1 MFGKILIANRGEIAL
16 RIQRACR
23 MMGIKTVAVHSTA
36 DADAIGP
43 QRVIRVLWPSQYDS
57 TEALQRDID
66 AWSPHCAYYLLDGG
80 KASVMQQSGLTGDIV
95 IPETVRHG
103 NTDYTVTT
111 VQSNAFK
118 DNEITSISLPN
129 TISVMGDACFES
141 CSRLESVTLPAGL
154 TSLGNSCFY
163 DCRNLASV
171 TLPEGITT
179 LGVNCF
185 YRCTSL
191 TPVTLPEGIEEL
203 GYQCFY
209 GCTSLESVVLPGSLR
224 TIGNNC
230 FYDCSALKS
239 VTFGGSIGALPE
251 KCFYRCTSLES
262 IALPE
267 GVKELGENCFY
278 SCSNLASVTL
288 PESITRLAD
297 FCFAECTSLSSI
309 TLPNSI
315 TDMGFRCFFRCSGL
329 ESVTLPEGITLL
341 PSNCFES
348 CSSLVS
354 VTLPGSIL
362 SLGSDCFISCTSL
375 SSITLP
381 EGLEMISGRC
391 FYRCTS
397 LTSIKLPRSLN
408 YIGGSCFANCSYL
421 TDVTCQWDIPAGVDA
436 DTDIFE
442 NIYTECRL
450 HVPVGSTSAYMS
462 TEPWSAF
469 KYVVEAD
476 GQVVDP
482 VRCATPVITYGDNG
496 LVFSCETEGAEYHYS
511 ITASDAVK
519 DGFSADGRIPLGA
532 SYVISV
538 HASAAGCVN
547 SDVAKATLCFIDAE
561 LNTSGISLTGQRG
574 VVVSTSRGSVTISG
588 LADGEQATL
597 YSLGGMVLSS
607 GKAVGGSVTL
617 NAGSAAGVAV
627 VKIGGS
633 SIKVMLDD

>member
-1 MFGKILIANRGEIAL
+1 MKKLILTCLLVLAAAAGMAQE
-16 RIQRACR
+16 
-23 MMGIKTVAVHSTA
+23 TAV
-36 DADAIGP
+36 
-43 QRVIRVLWPSQYDS
+43 
-57 TEALQRDID
+57 ID
-66 AWSPHCAYYLLDGG
+66 GVKYLLDGG

-118 DNEITSISLPN
+118 GNEITSISLPN
-129 TISVMGDACFES
+129 TVSVMGEACFES

-209 GCTSLESVVLPGSLR
+209 GCTSLESVVLPGCLR

-354 VTLPGSIL
+354 VNLPGSIL

-421 TDVTCQWDIPAGVDA
+421 TDVTCQWDTPAGVDA

-511 ITASDAVK
+511 IMASDAVK
-519 DGFSADGRIPLGA
+519 DGFSADGRIPIGA

-538 HASAAGCVN
+538 YASAAGCVN

-561 LNTSGISLTGQRG
+561 LNTSGISLAGQRG

-597 YSLGGMVLSS
+597 YSLGGMVHSS

>member
-1 MFGKILIANRGEIAL
+1 MKKLILTCLLVLAAAAG
-16 RIQRACR
+16 RAQE
-23 MMGIKTVAVHSTA
+23 TAV
-36 DADAIGP
+36 
-43 QRVIRVLWPSQYDS
+43 
-57 TEALQRDID
+57 ID
-66 AWSPHCAYYLLDGG
+66 GVKYLLDGG

-111 VQSNAFK
+111 VQDNAFSGN
-118 DNEITSISLPN
+118 DITSISLPN
-129 TISVMGDACFES
+129 TVSVMGDACFES

-239 VTFGGSIGALPE
+239 VMFGGSIGALPE
-251 KCFYRCTSLES
+251 KCFYGCTSLES

-278 SCSNLASVTL
+278 RCSNLASVTL

-354 VTLPGSIL
+354 VNLPGSIL

-421 TDVTCQWDIPAGVDA
+421 TDVTCQWDTPAGVDA

-476 GQVVDP
+476 GEVVDP

-538 HASAAGCVN
+538 YASAAGCVN

-597 YSLGGMVLSS
+597 YSLGGMALSS
-607 GKAVGGSVTL
+607 CKAVGGSVTL

>member
-1 MFGKILIANRGEIAL
+1 MKKLILTCLLVLAAAAGMAQE
-16 RIQRACR
+16 
-23 MMGIKTVAVHSTA
+23 TAV
-36 DADAIGP
+36 
-43 QRVIRVLWPSQYDS
+43 
-57 TEALQRDID
+57 ID
-66 AWSPHCAYYLLDGG
+66 GVKYLLDGG

-129 TISVMGDACFES
+129 TVSVMGEACFES
-141 CSRLESVTLPAGL
+141 CSSLKSAVLPSGL
-154 TSLGNSCFY
+154 TSLGKSCFY

-171 TLPEGITT
+171 TLPEG
-179 LGVNCF
+179 
-185 YRCTSL
+185 
-191 TPVTLPEGIEEL
+191 
-203 GYQCFY
+203 
-209 GCTSLESVVLPGSLR
+209 
-224 TIGNNC
+224 
-230 FYDCSALKS
+230 
-239 VTFGGSIGALPE
+239 
-251 KCFYRCTSLES
+251 
-262 IALPE
+262 
-267 GVKELGENCFY
+267 
-278 SCSNLASVTL
+278 
-288 PESITRLAD
+288 ITRLAD

-354 VTLPGSIL
+354 VNLPGSIL

-421 TDVTCQWDIPAGVDA
+421 TDVTCQWDTPAGVDA

-450 HVPVGSTSAYMS
+450 HVPVGSASAYMS

-476 GQVVDP
+476 GEVVDP

-496 LVFSCETEGAEYHYS
+496 LVFSCETDGAEYHYS

-532 SYVISV
+532 SYIISV
-538 HASAAGCVN
+538 YASAKDHIN
-547 SDVAKATLCFIDAE
+547 SDVATATLCFIDAE

>member
-1 MFGKILIANRGEIAL
+1 M
-16 RIQRACR
+16 
-23 MMGIKTVAVHSTA
+23 
-36 DADAIGP
+36 
-43 QRVIRVLWPSQYDS
+43 
-57 TEALQRDID
+57 
-66 AWSPHCAYYLLDGG
+66 
-80 KASVMQQSGLTGDIV
+80 
-95 IPETVRHG
+95 
-103 NTDYTVTT
+103 
-111 VQSNAFK
+111 
-118 DNEITSISLPN
+118 
-129 TISVMGDACFES
+129 
-141 CSRLESVTLPAGL
+141 
-154 TSLGNSCFY
+154 
-163 DCRNLASV
+163 
-171 TLPEGITT
+171 
-179 LGVNCF
+179 
-185 YRCTSL
+185 
-191 TPVTLPEGIEEL
+191 
-203 GYQCFY
+203 
-209 GCTSLESVVLPGSLR
+209 
-224 TIGNNC
+224 
-230 FYDCSALKS
+230 
-239 VTFGGSIGALPE
+239 TFGGSIGALPE
-251 KCFYRCTSLES
+251 KCFYGCTSLES

-278 SCSNLASVTL
+278 RCSNLASVTL

-354 VTLPGSIL
+354 VNLPGSIL

-421 TDVTCQWDIPAGVDA
+421 TDVTCQWDTPAGVDA

-538 HASAAGCVN
+538 YASAAGFVN

-597 YSLGGMVLSS
+597 YSLGGMALSS

-617 NAGSAAGVAV
+617 NAGSATGVAV
-627 VKIGGS
+627 VNIGGS

>member
-1 MFGKILIANRGEIAL
+1 MKKLILTCLLVLAAAAG
-16 RIQRACR
+16 RAQE
-23 MMGIKTVAVHSTA
+23 TAV
-36 DADAIGP
+36 
-43 QRVIRVLWPSQYDS
+43 
-57 TEALQRDID
+57 ID
-66 AWSPHCAYYLLDGG
+66 GVKYLLDGG
-80 KASVMQQSGLTGDIV
+80 KASVIQQSGLTGDIV
-95 IPETVRHG
+95 IPETVRHDD
-103 NTDYTVTT
+103 TDYTVTT

-239 VTFGGSIGALPE
+239 VMFGGSIGALPE
-251 KCFYRCTSLES
+251 KCFYGCTSLES

-278 SCSNLASVTL
+278 RCSNLASVTL

-354 VTLPGSIL
+354 VNLPGSIL

-421 TDVTCQWDIPAGVDA
+421 TDVTCQWDTPAGVDA

-450 HVPVGSTSAYMS
+450 HVPVGSASAYMS

-476 GQVVDP
+476 GEVVDP

-538 HASAAGCVN
+538 YASAAGCVN

-574 VVVSTSRGSVTISG
+574 VVLSTSRGSVTISG

-617 NAGSAAGVAV
+617 NPGSTAGVAV
-627 VKIGGS
+627 VKIGGG

>member
-1 MFGKILIANRGEIAL
+1 MKKLILTCLLVLAAAAG
-16 RIQRACR
+16 RAQE
-23 MMGIKTVAVHSTA
+23 TAV
-36 DADAIGP
+36 
-43 QRVIRVLWPSQYDS
+43 
-57 TEALQRDID
+57 ID
-66 AWSPHCAYYLLDGG
+66 GVKYLLDGG

-118 DNEITSISLPN
+118 GNEITSISLPN
-129 TISVMGDACFES
+129 TVSVMGEACFES

-191 TPVTLPEGIEEL
+191 TPITLPEGIEEL

-251 KCFYRCTSLES
+251 KCFYGCTSLES

-278 SCSNLASVTL
+278 RCSNLASVTL

-375 SSITLP
+375 FSITLP

-421 TDVTCQWDIPAGVDA
+421 TDVTCQWDTPAGVDA

-476 GQVVDP
+476 GEVVDP

-538 HASAAGCVN
+538 YASAAGCVN

-597 YSLGGMVLSS
+597 YSLGGMALSS
-607 GKAVGGSVTL
+607 CKAVGGSVTL

>member
-1 MFGKILIANRGEIAL
+1 MKKLILTCLLVLAAAAGMAQE
-16 RIQRACR
+16 
-23 MMGIKTVAVHSTA
+23 TAV
-36 DADAIGP
+36 
-43 QRVIRVLWPSQYDS
+43 
-57 TEALQRDID
+57 ID
-66 AWSPHCAYYLLDGG
+66 GVKYLLDGG

-95 IPETVRHG
+95 IPETVRHD
-103 NTDYTVTT
+103 NTDYTVIT

-118 DNEITSISLPN
+118 GNEITSISLPN
-129 TISVMGDACFES
+129 TVSVMGEACFES
-141 CSRLESVTLPAGL
+141 CSRLESVTLSAGL

-163 DCRNLASV
+163 DCRNLAS
-171 TLPEGITT
+171 
-179 LGVNCF
+179 
-185 YRCTSL
+185 
-191 TPVTLPEGIEEL
+191 VTLPEGIEEL

-251 KCFYRCTSLES
+251 KCFYGCTSLES

-278 SCSNLASVTL
+278 RCSNLA
-288 PESITRLAD
+288 
-297 FCFAECTSLSSI
+297 
-309 TLPNSI
+309 
-315 TDMGFRCFFRCSGL
+315 
-329 ESVTLPEGITLL
+329 
-341 PSNCFES
+341 
-348 CSSLVS
+348 S

-421 TDVTCQWDIPAGVDA
+421 TDVTCQWDTPTGVDA

-538 HASAAGCVN
+538 YASAAGCVN

-574 VVVSTSRGSVTISG
+574 VVLSTSRGSVTISG

>member
-1 MFGKILIANRGEIAL
+1 MKKLILTCL
-16 RIQRACR
+16 LVL
-23 MMGIKTVAVHSTA
+23 VAAAGMAQETA
-36 DADAIGP
+36 
-43 QRVIRVLWPSQYDS
+43 VIDGVK
-57 TEALQRDID
+57 
-66 AWSPHCAYYLLDGG
+66 YLLDGG

-251 KCFYRCTSLES
+251 KCFYGCTSLES

-278 SCSNLASVTL
+278 RCSNLASVTL

-354 VTLPGSIL
+354 VNLPGSIL

-421 TDVTCQWDIPAGVDA
+421 TDVTCQWDTPAGVDA

-476 GQVVDP
+476 GEVVDP
-482 VRCATPVITYGDNG
+482 VRCATPVITYGDKG

-538 HASAAGCVN
+538 YASAAGCVN

-574 VVVSTSRGSVTISG
+574 VVLSTSRGSVTISG

-617 NAGSAAGVAV
+617 NPGSTAGVAV
-627 VKIGGS
+627 VKIGGG

>member
-1 MFGKILIANRGEIAL
+1 MKKLILTCLLVLAAAAGMAQE
-16 RIQRACR
+16 
-23 MMGIKTVAVHSTA
+23 TAV
-36 DADAIGP
+36 
-43 QRVIRVLWPSQYDS
+43 
-57 TEALQRDID
+57 ID
-66 AWSPHCAYYLLDGG
+66 GVKYLLDGG

-154 TSLGNSCFY
+154 TLLGKSCFRN
-163 DCRNLASV
+163 CRNLVSV
-171 TLPEGITT
+171 NIPKGVTT
-179 LGVNCF
+179 LGDYCF
-185 YRCTSL
+185 EGCSSLPSVDLPDGIKEFGNGCFSSCSSL
-191 TPVTLPEGIEEL
+191 T
-203 GYQCFY
+203 
-209 GCTSLESVVLPGSLR
+209 SVVLPGSLH
-224 TIGNNC
+224 TMGYCC
-230 FYDCSALKS
+230 FLDCNKLKE
-239 VTFGGSIGALPE
+239 VTFFGGTISVLPQE
-251 KCFYRCTSLES
+251 SFYNCKSLES
-262 IALPE
+262 IVIPE
-267 GVKELGENCFY
+267 GVKEIGYHCFY
-278 SCSNLASVTL
+278 NCTGLASITL
-288 PESITRLAD
+288 PEGITRLAD

-315 TDMGFRCFFRCSGL
+315 TDIGKDCFFGCTGL
-329 ESVTLPEGITLL
+329 ESVTLPEGITVL
-341 PSNCFES
+341 PKGCFDS

-354 VTLPGSIL
+354 VNLPSSIL
-362 SLGSDCFISCTSL
+362 SLGNSCFFGCTSL
-375 SSITLP
+375 N
-381 EGLEMISGRC
+381 
-391 FYRCTS
+391 
-397 LTSIKLPRSLN
+397 SIKLPRSLN
-408 YIGGSCFANCSYL
+408 YIGDICFMGCSNL
-421 TDVTCQWDIPAGVDA
+421 SDVTCRWNNPDEVKASY
-436 DTDIFE
+436 DIFY
-442 NIYTECRL
+442 NINTECRL
-450 HVPVGSTSAYMS
+450 HVPVGSTSAYILK
-462 TEPWSAF
+462 EPWSAF
-469 KYVVEAD
+469 KYIIEAD
-476 GQVVDP
+476 GEVVDP

-532 SYVISV
+532 SYIISV
-538 HASAAGCVN
+538 YASAKDHIN
-547 SDVAKATLCFIDAE
+547 SDVATATLCFIDAE

-597 YSLGGMVLSS
+597 YSLGGMALSS

>member
-1 MFGKILIANRGEIAL
+1 
-16 RIQRACR
+16 
-23 MMGIKTVAVHSTA
+23 
-36 DADAIGP
+36 
-43 QRVIRVLWPSQYDS
+43 
-57 TEALQRDID
+57 
-66 AWSPHCAYYLLDGG
+66 
-80 KASVMQQSGLTGDIV
+80 
-95 IPETVRHG
+95 
-103 NTDYTVTT
+103 
-111 VQSNAFK
+111 
-118 DNEITSISLPN
+118 
-129 TISVMGDACFES
+129 
-141 CSRLESVTLPAGL
+141 
-154 TSLGNSCFY
+154 
-163 DCRNLASV
+163 
-171 TLPEGITT
+171 
-179 LGVNCF
+179 
-185 YRCTSL
+185 
-191 TPVTLPEGIEEL
+191 
-203 GYQCFY
+203 
-209 GCTSLESVVLPGSLR
+209 
-224 TIGNNC
+224 
-230 FYDCSALKS
+230 
-239 VTFGGSIGALPE
+239 
-251 KCFYRCTSLES
+251 
-262 IALPE
+262 
-267 GVKELGENCFY
+267 
-278 SCSNLASVTL
+278 
-288 PESITRLAD
+288 
-297 FCFAECTSLSSI
+297 
-309 TLPNSI
+309 
-315 TDMGFRCFFRCSGL
+315 MGFRCFFRCSGL

-354 VTLPGSIL
+354 VNLPGSIL

-421 TDVTCQWDIPAGVDA
+421 TDVTCQWDTPAGVDA

-469 KYVVEAD
+469 KYIIEAD
-476 GQVVDP
+476 GEVVDP

-538 HASAAGCVN
+538 YASAAGCVN

>member
-1 MFGKILIANRGEIAL
+1 MKKLILTCLLVLAAAAGMAQE
-16 RIQRACR
+16 
-23 MMGIKTVAVHSTA
+23 TAV
-36 DADAIGP
+36 
-43 QRVIRVLWPSQYDS
+43 
-57 TEALQRDID
+57 ID
-66 AWSPHCAYYLLDGG
+66 GVKYLLDGG

-354 VTLPGSIL
+354 VNLPGSIL

-421 TDVTCQWDIPAGVDA
+421 TDVTCQWDTPAGVDA

-538 HASAAGCVN
+538 YASAAGCVN

-597 YSLGGMVLSS
+597 YSLGGMALSS
-607 GKAVGGSVTL
+607 CKAVGGSVTL

>member
-1 MFGKILIANRGEIAL
+1 MKKLILTCLLVLAAAAG
-16 RIQRACR
+16 RAQE
-23 MMGIKTVAVHSTA
+23 TV
-36 DADAIGP
+36 
-43 QRVIRVLWPSQYDS
+43 VIDGVK
-57 TEALQRDID
+57 
-66 AWSPHCAYYLLDGG
+66 YLLDGG
-80 KASVMQQSGLTGDIV
+80 KASVMQQTGLTGDIV
-95 IPETVRHG
+95 IPETVRHD

-111 VQSNAFK
+111 VQDNAFSGN
-118 DNEITSISLPN
+118 DITSISLPN
-129 TISVMGDACFES
+129 TVSVMGEACFES

-251 KCFYRCTSLES
+251 KCFYGCTSLES

-278 SCSNLASVTL
+278 RCSNLASVTL

-354 VTLPGSIL
+354 VNLPGSIL

-421 TDVTCQWDIPAGVDA
+421 TDVTCQWDTPAGVDA

-469 KYVVEAD
+469 KYVIEAD

-538 HASAAGCVN
+538 YASAAGCVN

-597 YSLGGMVLSS
+597 YSLGGMALSS

-617 NAGSAAGVAV
+617 NAGSAADVAV

>member
-1 MFGKILIANRGEIAL
+1 MKKLILTCLLVLAAAAGMAQE
-16 RIQRACR
+16 
-23 MMGIKTVAVHSTA
+23 TAV
-36 DADAIGP
+36 
-43 QRVIRVLWPSQYDS
+43 
-57 TEALQRDID
+57 ID
-66 AWSPHCAYYLLDGG
+66 GVKYLLDGG

-95 IPETVRHG
+95 IPETVRHDD
-103 NTDYTVTT
+103 TDYTVTT

-239 VTFGGSIGALPE
+239 VMFGGSIGALPE
-251 KCFYRCTSLES
+251 KCFYGCTSLES

-278 SCSNLASVTL
+278 RCSNLASVTL

-329 ESVTLPEGITLL
+329 ESVTLSEGITLL

-421 TDVTCQWDIPAGVDA
+421 TDVTCQWDTPAGVDA

-538 HASAAGCVN
+538 YASAAGCVN

-597 YSLGGMVLSS
+597 YSLGGMALSS
-607 GKAVGGSVTL
+607 CKAVGGSVTL

-627 VKIGGS
+627 VKIGGG

>member
-1 MFGKILIANRGEIAL
+1 MKKLILTCLLVLAAAAGMAQE
-16 RIQRACR
+16 
-23 MMGIKTVAVHSTA
+23 TAV
-36 DADAIGP
+36 
-43 QRVIRVLWPSQYDS
+43 
-57 TEALQRDID
+57 ID
-66 AWSPHCAYYLLDGG
+66 GVKYLLDGG

-95 IPETVRHG
+95 IPETVRHDK
-103 NTDYTVTT
+103 TDYTVTT
-111 VQSNAFK
+111 VQDNAFSGN
-118 DNEITSISLPN
+118 DITSISLPN
-129 TISVMGDACFES
+129 TVSVMGDACFES

-251 KCFYRCTSLES
+251 KCFYGCTSLES

-278 SCSNLASVTL
+278 RCSNLASVTL

-354 VTLPGSIL
+354 VNLPGSIL

-421 TDVTCQWDIPAGVDA
+421 TDVTCQWDTPAGVDA

-476 GQVVDP
+476 GEVVDP

-538 HASAAGCVN
+538 YASAAGCVN

-597 YSLGGMVLSS
+597 YSLGGMALSS

-627 VKIGGS
+627 VGGS

>member
-1 MFGKILIANRGEIAL
+1 MKKLILTCLLVLAAAAG
-16 RIQRACR
+16 RAQE
-23 MMGIKTVAVHSTA
+23 TAV
-36 DADAIGP
+36 
-43 QRVIRVLWPSQYDS
+43 
-57 TEALQRDID
+57 ID
-66 AWSPHCAYYLLDGG
+66 GVKYLLDGG

-111 VQSNAFK
+111 VQDNAFSGN
-118 DNEITSISLPN
+118 DITSISLPN
-129 TISVMGDACFES
+129 TVSVMGDACFGS
-141 CSRLESVTLPAGL
+141 CSKLVSATLPAGL
-154 TSLGNSCFY
+154 TSLGSNSFSFCY
-163 DCRNLASV
+163 SLESV
-171 TLPEGITT
+171 TLPDG
-179 LGVNCF
+179 L
-185 YRCTSL
+185 TSL
-191 TPVTLPEGIEEL
+191 GSSCFEGCSKL
-203 GYQCFY
+203 K
-209 GCTSLESVVLPGSLR
+209 SVVLPGGVTTLGSYCFSGCNSLESVTLPDGIQELGYHCFYGCNSLESVALPASLR
-224 TIGNNC
+224 TIGVSC
-230 FYDCSALKS
+230 FDGNSALKS
-239 VTFGGSIGALPE
+239 VTFGGSMSALPAR
-251 KCFYRCTSLES
+251 CFSGCTSLEA

-267 GVKELGENCFY
+267 GVKELGNECF
-278 SCSNLASVTL
+278 ST
-288 PESITRLAD
+288 
-297 FCFAECTSLSSI
+297 CTSLSAVTIPDGVTSLGTGCFSYCMNLTSVALPAGVAYIGSKCFASCSKLKSVVLPDGITALADDCFSYCSALSSVNLPASIQSLGDDCFNYCTSLASI
-309 TLPNSI
+309 TLP
-315 TDMGFRCFFRCSGL
+315 SG
-329 ESVTLPEGITLL
+329 IQ
-341 PSNCFES
+341 
-348 CSSLVS
+348 SLGAGS
-354 VTLPGSIL
+354 FYGCISLKSIL
-362 SLGSDCFISCTSL
+362 
-375 SSITLP
+375 
-381 EGLEMISGRC
+381 
-391 FYRCTS
+391 
-397 LTSIKLPRSLN
+397 LPRSLS
-408 YIGGSCFANCSYL
+408 YIGNGSFAHCSYL
-421 TDVTCQWDIPAGVDA
+421 TDVTCQWDTPAGVDA

-538 HASAAGCVN
+538 YASAAGCVN

-597 YSLGGMVLSS
+597 YSLGGMALSS
-607 GKAVGGSVTL
+607 SKAVGGSVTL

-627 VKIGGS
+627 VKIGGG

>member
-1 MFGKILIANRGEIAL
+1 MKKLVLTCLLVLAAAAG
-16 RIQRACR
+16 RAQE
-23 MMGIKTVAVHSTA
+23 TV
-36 DADAIGP
+36 
-43 QRVIRVLWPSQYDS
+43 VIDGVK
-57 TEALQRDID
+57 
-66 AWSPHCAYYLLDGG
+66 YLLDGG

-95 IPETVRHG
+95 IPETVRHD

-118 DNEITSISLPN
+118 GNEITSISLPN
-129 TISVMGDACFES
+129 TVSVMGEACFES

-163 DCRNLASV
+163 DCRNLAS
-171 TLPEGITT
+171 
-179 LGVNCF
+179 
-185 YRCTSL
+185 
-191 TPVTLPEGIEEL
+191 VTLPEGIEEL

-251 KCFYRCTSLES
+251 KCFYGCTSLES

-278 SCSNLASVTL
+278 RCSNLASVTL
-288 PESITRLAD
+288 PESITKLAD

-421 TDVTCQWDIPAGVDA
+421 TDVTCQWDTPAGVDA

-476 GQVVDP
+476 GEVVDP

-538 HASAAGCVN
+538 YASAAGCVN

-597 YSLGGMVLSS
+597 YSLGGMALSS

>member
-1 MFGKILIANRGEIAL
+1 
-16 RIQRACR
+16 
-23 MMGIKTVAVHSTA
+23 
-36 DADAIGP
+36 
-43 QRVIRVLWPSQYDS
+43 
-57 TEALQRDID
+57 
-66 AWSPHCAYYLLDGG
+66 
-80 KASVMQQSGLTGDIV
+80 MQG
-95 IPETVRHG
+95 
-103 NTDYTVTT
+103 
-111 VQSNAFK
+111 NAFK
-118 DNEITSISLPN
+118 GNEITSISLPN
-129 TISVMGDACFES
+129 TISVMGVACFES
-141 CSRLESVTLPAGL
+141 CSSLKSAVLPSGL
-154 TSLGNSCFY
+154 TSLGKSCFY

-171 TLPEGITT
+171 TLPEG
-179 LGVNCF
+179 
-185 YRCTSL
+185 
-191 TPVTLPEGIEEL
+191 
-203 GYQCFY
+203 
-209 GCTSLESVVLPGSLR
+209 
-224 TIGNNC
+224 
-230 FYDCSALKS
+230 
-239 VTFGGSIGALPE
+239 
-251 KCFYRCTSLES
+251 
-262 IALPE
+262 
-267 GVKELGENCFY
+267 
-278 SCSNLASVTL
+278 
-288 PESITRLAD
+288 ITRLAD

-354 VTLPGSIL
+354 VNLPGSIL

-421 TDVTCQWDIPAGVDA
+421 TDVTCQWDTPAGVDA

-462 TEPWSAF
+462 TEPWNAF
-469 KYVVEAD
+469 KYVIEAD
-476 GQVVDP
+476 GEVVDP

-532 SYVISV
+532 SYIISV
-538 HASAAGCVN
+538 YASAAGCVN

-561 LNTSGISLTGQRG
+561 LNTSGISLTGQR
-574 VVVSTSRGSVTISG
+574 RGRSCCQDRRQQHKG
-588 LADGEQATL
+588 
-597 YSLGGMVLSS
+597 
-607 GKAVGGSVTL
+607 
-617 NAGSAAGVAV
+617 NARRLTA
-627 VKIGGS
+627 
-633 SIKVMLDD
+633 

>member
-1 MFGKILIANRGEIAL
+1 
-16 RIQRACR
+16 
-23 MMGIKTVAVHSTA
+23 
-36 DADAIGP
+36 
-43 QRVIRVLWPSQYDS
+43 
-57 TEALQRDID
+57 
-66 AWSPHCAYYLLDGG
+66 
-80 KASVMQQSGLTGDIV
+80 MQG
-95 IPETVRHG
+95 
-103 NTDYTVTT
+103 
-111 VQSNAFK
+111 NAFK
-118 DNEITSISLPN
+118 GNEITSISLPN
-129 TISVMGDACFES
+129 TISVMGVACFES
-141 CSRLESVTLPAGL
+141 CSSLKSAVLPSGL
-154 TSLGNSCFY
+154 TSLGKSCFY

-171 TLPEGITT
+171 TLPEG
-179 LGVNCF
+179 
-185 YRCTSL
+185 
-191 TPVTLPEGIEEL
+191 
-203 GYQCFY
+203 
-209 GCTSLESVVLPGSLR
+209 
-224 TIGNNC
+224 
-230 FYDCSALKS
+230 
-239 VTFGGSIGALPE
+239 
-251 KCFYRCTSLES
+251 
-262 IALPE
+262 
-267 GVKELGENCFY
+267 
-278 SCSNLASVTL
+278 
-288 PESITRLAD
+288 ITRLAD

-354 VTLPGSIL
+354 VNLPGSIL

-421 TDVTCQWDIPAGVDA
+421 TDVTCQWDTPAGVDA

-450 HVPVGSTSAYMS
+450 HVPVGSASAYMS

-538 HASAAGCVN
+538 YASAAGCVN

-597 YSLGGMVLSS
+597 YSLGGMALSS

>member
-1 MFGKILIANRGEIAL
+1 MKKLILTCLLVLAVAGG
-16 RIQRACR
+16 RAQE
-23 MMGIKTVAVHSTA
+23 TV
-36 DADAIGP
+36 
-43 QRVIRVLWPSQYDS
+43 VIDGVK
-57 TEALQRDID
+57 
-66 AWSPHCAYYLLDGG
+66 YLLDGG

-171 TLPEGITT
+171 TLPEGI
-179 LGVNCF
+179 
-185 YRCTSL
+185 
-191 TPVTLPEGIEEL
+191 EEL

-251 KCFYRCTSLES
+251 KCFYGCTSLES

-278 SCSNLASVTL
+278 RCSNLASVTL

-354 VTLPGSIL
+354 VNLPGSIL

-421 TDVTCQWDIPAGVDA
+421 TDITCQWDTPAGVDA

-476 GQVVDP
+476 GEVVDP

-538 HASAAGCVN
+538 YASAAGCVN

-597 YSLGGMVLSS
+597 YSLGGMALSS